1 MKNRILTL
9 LMLVSMVAVAQP
21 EGRPGDFEEK
31 REKIEAIKVA
41 FITEQIDLSVEES
54 QSFWPVYNEMSN
66 KEHALR
72 KAQRDA
78 FGGLKDYENA
88 SDKEVEKAIME
99 LADLSVEIEELRK
112 SYLPKFIDII
122 GAKKTA
128 KLMKAE
134 KEFGK
139 RLMERMKG
147 GDRPDREGPGGRR
160 PMR

>member
-9 LMLVSMVAVAQP
+9 LMLVSTVAVAQP
-21 EGRPGDFEEK
+21 TGRPGDFEEK

-78 FGGLKDYENA
+78 FSGLKDFENT

-112 SYLPKFIDII
+112 EYLPKYIDII

>member
-1 MKNRILTL
+1 MLT
-9 LMLVSMVAVAQP
+9 SMVVVAQP

-41 FITEQIDLSVEES
+41 FITEQIDLTIEES
-54 QSFWPVYNEMSN
+54 QSFWPVYNQMSD
-66 KEHALR
+66 KEHDLR

-78 FGGLKDYENA
+78 FGGLKDFENA

-99 LADLSVEIEELRK
+99 LANLSVDIEELRQ

-147 GDRPDREGPGGRR
+147 GDRRDREGPRKQK

>member
-9 LMLVSMVAVAQP
+9 LMLTSVVALAQP
-21 EGRPGDFEEK
+21 QEKNRDFEAK

-41 FITEQIDLSVEES
+41 YIAEQIDLSVDES

-78 FGGLKDYENA
+78 FLGLQDFENV
-88 SDKEVEKAIME
+88 SEDEVEKVILK
-99 LADLSVEIEELRK
+99 LADLAIEIEEIHK
-112 SYLPKFIDII
+112 SYLPKFINIL

-128 KLMKAE
+128 KLMRAE

-139 RLMERMKG
+139 RLMERMKEG
-147 GDRPDREGPGGRR
+147 NRPDRGGPEGRR
-160 PMR
+160 QMR

>member
-1 MKNRILTL
+1 MLT
-9 LMLVSMVAVAQP
+9 SMVAVAQP
-21 EGRPGDFEEK
+21 ERRPGDFEEK
-31 REKIEAIKVA
+31 RKKIEAIKVA
-41 FITEQIDLSVEES
+41 FITEQIDLTIEES
-54 QSFWPVYNEMSN
+54 QSFWPVYNQMSD
-66 KEHALR
+66 KEHDLR

-78 FGGLKDYENA
+78 FGGLKDFENA

-99 LADLSVEIEELRK
+99 LANLSVDIEELRQ

-147 GDRPDREGPGGRR
+147 GDRRDREGPRKQK

>member
-1 MKNRILTL
+1 MLSTL
-9 LMLVSMVAVAQP
+9 VAVAQP

-54 QSFWPVYNEMSN
+54 QSFWPVYNEMSD

-78 FGGLKDYENA
+78 FAGLKDFENA

-99 LADLSVEIEELRK
+99 LADLQIEMEKLRK
-112 SYLPKFIDII
+112 NYLPKFIDII

-128 KLMKAE
+128 KLMRAE

-147 GDRPDREGPGGRR
+147 GDRPDRGGPSGRR

>member
-1 MKNRILTL
+1 MKNKILTL
-9 LMLVSMVAVAQP
+9 LMLSTLVAVAQP
-21 EGRPGDFEEK
+21 KGRPGDFEEK

-54 QSFWPVYNEMSN
+54 QSFWPVYNEMSD
-66 KEHALR
+66 KEHDLR

-78 FGGLKDYENA
+78 FGGLKDFENM
-88 SDKEVEKAIME
+88 SDKQVEKAIME
-99 LADLSVEIEELRK
+99 LADLSVDIEELRK

-147 GDRPDREGPGGRR
+147 GDRRDREGPRKK

>member
-1 MKNRILTL
+1 MLT
-9 LMLVSMVAVAQP
+9 SMVAVAQP
-21 EGRPGDFEEK
+21 ERRPGDFEEK

-41 FITEQIDLSVEES
+41 FITEQIDLTIEES
-54 QSFWPVYNEMSN
+54 QSFWPVYNQMSD
-66 KEHALR
+66 KEHDLR

-78 FGGLKDYENA
+78 FGGLKDFENA

-99 LADLSVEIEELRK
+99 LADLSVDIEELRQ

-147 GDRPDREGPGGRR
+147 GDRRDREGPRKQK

>member
-1 MKNRILTL
+1 MKNKILTL
-9 LMLVSMVAVAQP
+9 LMLSTLVAVAQP
-21 EGRPGDFEEK
+21 TGRPGDFEEK

-54 QSFWPVYNEMSN
+54 QSFWPVYNEMSD

-78 FGGLKDYENA
+78 LAGLKDFENA
-88 SDKEVEKAIME
+88 SDKDVEKAIME
-99 LADLSVEIEELRK
+99 LADLQIEMEELRK

-128 KLMKAE
+128 KLMRAE

-147 GDRPDREGPGGRR
+147 GDRPDRGAPGGRR

>member
-1 MKNRILTL
+1 MLSTL
-9 LMLVSMVAVAQP
+9 VAVAQP

-54 QSFWPVYNEMSN
+54 QSFWPVYNEMSD

-78 FGGLKDYENA
+78 LAGLKDFENA
-88 SDKEVEKAIME
+88 SDKDVEKAIME
-99 LADLSVEIEELRK
+99 LADLQIEMEELRK

-128 KLMKAE
+128 KLMRAE

-147 GDRPDREGPGGRR
+147 GDRPDRGAPGGRR

>member
-1 MKNRILTL
+1 
-9 LMLVSMVAVAQP
+9 
-21 EGRPGDFEEK
+21 
-31 REKIEAIKVA
+31 
-41 FITEQIDLSVEES
+41 
-54 QSFWPVYNEMSN
+54 MSD

-78 FGGLKDYENA
+78 FGGLKDFENA

>member
-1 MKNRILTL
+1 MLT
-9 LMLVSMVAVAQP
+9 SMVAMAQP
-21 EGRPGDFEEK
+21 KGFPGDFEEK

-54 QSFWPVYNEMSN
+54 QSFWPVYNEMSD

-78 FGGLKDYENA
+78 FAGLKDFENA

-99 LADLSVEIEELRK
+99 LADLQIEMEKLRK
-112 SYLPKFIDII
+112 NYLPKFIDII

-128 KLMKAE
+128 KLMRAE

-147 GDRPDREGPGGRR
+147 GDRPDRGGPSGRR

>member
-1 MKNRILTL
+1 MLT
-9 LMLVSMVAVAQP
+9 SMVAVAQP
-21 EGRPGDFEEK
+21 ERRPGDFEEK

-41 FITEQIDLSVEES
+41 FITEQINLTIEES
-54 QSFWPVYNEMSN
+54 QSFWPVYNQMSD
-66 KEHALR
+66 KEHDLR

-78 FGGLKDYENA
+78 FGGLKDFENA

-99 LADLSVEIEELRK
+99 LANLSVDIEELRQ

-147 GDRPDREGPGGRR
+147 GDRRDREGPRKQK

>member
-1 MKNRILTL
+1 MLT
-9 LMLVSMVAVAQP
+9 SMVAVAQP
-21 EGRPGDFEEK
+21 ERRPGDFEEK
-31 REKIEAIKVA
+31 RKKIEAIKVA
-41 FITEQIDLSVEES
+41 FITEQINLTIEES
-54 QSFWPVYNEMSN
+54 QSFWPVYNQMSD
-66 KEHALR
+66 KEHDLR

-78 FGGLKDYENA
+78 FGGLKDFENA

-99 LADLSVEIEELRK
+99 LANLSVDIEELRQ

-147 GDRPDREGPGGRR
+147 GDRRDREGPRKQK

>member
-1 MKNRILTL
+1 MLT
-9 LMLVSMVAVAQP
+9 SMVVVAQP
-21 EGRPGDFEEK
+21 EGRLGDFEEK

-41 FITEQIDLSVEES
+41 FITEQINLTIEES
-54 QSFWPVYNEMSN
+54 QSFWPVYNQMSD
-66 KEHALR
+66 KEHDLR

-78 FGGLKDYENA
+78 FGGLKDFENA

-99 LADLSVEIEELRK
+99 LANLSVDIEELRQ

-147 GDRPDREGPGGRR
+147 GDRRDREGPRKQK

>member
-1 MKNRILTL
+1 MLT
-9 LMLVSMVAVAQP
+9 SMVAVAQP
-21 EGRPGDFEEK
+21 ERRPGDFEEK

-41 FITEQIDLSVEES
+41 FITEQIDLTIEES
-54 QSFWPVYNEMSN
+54 QSFWPVYNQMSD
-66 KEHALR
+66 KEHDLR

-78 FGGLKDYENA
+78 FGGLKDFENA

-99 LADLSVEIEELRK
+99 LANLSVDIEELRQ

-147 GDRPDREGPGGRR
+147 GDRRDREGPRKQK

>member
-1 MKNRILTL
+1 MLT
-9 LMLVSMVAVAQP
+9 SMVAVAQP
-21 EGRPGDFEEK
+21 KGRPGDFEEK

-41 FITEQIDLSVEES
+41 FITEQIDLTVEES
-54 QSFWPVYNEMSN
+54 QSFWPVYNEMSD
-66 KEHALR
+66 KEHDLR
-72 KAQRDA
+72 KAQSDA
-78 FGGLKDYENA
+78 FGGLKDFENT
-88 SDKEVEKAIME
+88 SDKQVEKAIME
-99 LADLSVEIEELRK
+99 LADLSVDIQELRK

-147 GDRPDREGPGGRR
+147 GDRRDREGPRKK

>member
-1 MKNRILTL
+1 MKNKILTL
-9 LMLVSMVAVAQP
+9 LMLTSMVAVAQP
-21 EGRPGDFEEK
+21 TGRPGDFEEK

-54 QSFWPVYNEMSN
+54 QSFWPVYNEMSD

-78 FGGLKDYENA
+78 LAGLKDFENA
-88 SDKEVEKAIME
+88 SDKDVEKAIME
-99 LADLSVEIEELRK
+99 LADLQIEMEKLRK
-112 SYLPKFIDII
+112 NYLPKFIDII

-128 KLMKAE
+128 KLMRAE

-147 GDRPDREGPGGRR
+147 GDRPDRGGPSGRR

>member
-9 LMLVSMVAVAQP
+9 LMLTSMLAVAQP
-21 EGRPGDFEEK
+21 TGRPGDFEEK

-78 FGGLKDYENA
+78 FGGLKDFENA

-112 SYLPKFIDII
+112 SYLPKFVHVDVAASSPWLHPCFRIPEPTGILYLALQFDHS
-122 GAKKTA
+122 KSQH
-128 KLMKAE
+128 
-134 KEFGK
+134 
-139 RLMERMKG
+139 
-147 GDRPDREGPGGRR
+147 
-160 PMR
+160 

>member
-1 MKNRILTL
+1 
-9 LMLVSMVAVAQP
+9 MLVSTVAVAQP
-21 EGRPGDFEEK
+21 TGRPGDFEEK

-54 QSFWPVYNEMSN
+54 QSFWPVYNEMSD

-78 FGGLKDYENA
+78 FAGLKDFENA

-99 LADLSVEIEELRK
+99 LADLQIEMEKLRK
-112 SYLPKFIDII
+112 NYLPKFIDII

-128 KLMKAE
+128 KLMRAE

-147 GDRPDREGPGGRR
+147 GDRPDRGGPSGRR

>member
-1 MKNRILTL
+1 MKKRILTL
-9 LMLVSMVAVAQP
+9 FMLTSMVAVAQP
-21 EGRPGDFEEK
+21 ERRPGDFEEK

-41 FITEQIDLSVEES
+41 FITEQIDLTIEES
-54 QSFWPVYNEMSN
+54 QSFWPVYNQMSD
-66 KEHALR
+66 KEHDLR

-78 FGGLKDYENA
+78 FGGLKDFENA

-99 LADLSVEIEELRK
+99 LANLSVDIEELRQ

-147 GDRPDREGPGGRR
+147 GDRRDREGPRKQK

>member
-9 LMLVSMVAVAQP
+9 LMLTSMVAVAQP
-21 EGRPGDFEEK
+21 EGKPGDFEAK
-31 REKIEAIKVA
+31 RDKIEAIKVA
-41 FITEQIDLSVEES
+41 FITEQIDLTVEES
-54 QSFWPVYNEMSN
+54 QSFWPVYNEMSDE
-66 KEHALR
+66 EHALR

-78 FGGLKDYENA
+78 FVDLKDFDNA

-112 SYLPKFIDII
+112 NYLPKFIDII

>member
-9 LMLVSMVAVAQP
+9 LMLSTLVAVAQP

-54 QSFWPVYNEMSN
+54 QSFWPVYNEMSD

-78 FGGLKDYENA
+78 FAGLKDFENA

-99 LADLSVEIEELRK
+99 LADLQIEMEKLRK
-112 SYLPKFIDII
+112 NYLPKFIDII

-128 KLMKAE
+128 KLMRAE

-147 GDRPDREGPGGRR
+147 GDRPDRGGPSGRR

>member
-9 LMLVSMVAVAQP
+9 LMLASMVAAAQP
-21 EGRPGDFEEK
+21 QGKNRDFDAK

-41 FITEQIDLSVEES
+41 YITEQIDLTVEES
-54 QSFWPVYNEMSN
+54 QSFWPVYNEMSD

-78 FGGLKDYENA
+78 FFGLQDFENV
-88 SDKEVEKAIME
+88 SEDEVEKAILA
-99 LADLSVEIEELRK
+99 LADLAIEIEEIHK
-112 SYLPKFIDII
+112 SYLPKFIDVL

-128 KLMKAE
+128 RLMRAE

-139 RLMERMKG
+139 RLMERMKEG
-147 GDRPDREGPGGRR
+147 ERPDRGGPGGRK

>member
-9 LMLVSMVAVAQP
+9 FMFTSMVAVAQP

-41 FITEQIDLSVEES
+41 FVTEQIDLTVEES
-54 QSFWPVYNEMSN
+54 QSFWPAYNEMSD
-66 KEHALR
+66 KENDLR

-78 FGGLKDYENA
+78 FGGLKDFENA

-147 GDRPDREGPGGRR
+147 GDRRDREGPRKQK

>member
-1 MKNRILTL
+1 MLSTL
-9 LMLVSMVAVAQP
+9 VAVAQP

-54 QSFWPVYNEMSN
+54 QSFWPVYNEMSD

-78 FGGLKDYENA
+78 FAGLKDFENA
-88 SDKEVEKAIME
+88 SDKDVEKAIME
-99 LADLSVEIEELRK
+99 LADLQIEMEKLRK
-112 SYLPKFIDII
+112 NYLPKFIDII

-128 KLMKAE
+128 KLMRAE

-147 GDRPDREGPGGRR
+147 GDRPDRGGPSGRR

>member
-9 LMLVSMVAVAQP
+9 LMLTSTVAIAQP

-54 QSFWPVYNEMSN
+54 QSFWPVYNEMSD

-78 FGGLKDYENA
+78 FGGLKDFENA

>member
-1 MKNRILTL
+1 
-9 LMLVSMVAVAQP
+9 MLVSTVAVAQP
-21 EGRPGDFEEK
+21 TGRPGDFEEK

-54 QSFWPVYNEMSN
+54 QSFWPVYNEMSD

-78 FGGLKDYENA
+78 FAGLKDFENA
-88 SDKEVEKAIME
+88 SDKDVEKAIME
-99 LADLSVEIEELRK
+99 LADLQIEMEKLRK
-112 SYLPKFIDII
+112 NYLPKFIDII

-128 KLMKAE
+128 KLMRAE

-147 GDRPDREGPGGRR
+147 GDRPDRGGPSGRR

>member
-1 MKNRILTL
+1 MKNKILTL
-9 LMLVSMVAVAQP
+9 LMLSTLVAVAQP

-54 QSFWPVYNEMSN
+54 QSFWPVYNEMSD

-78 FGGLKDYENA
+78 LAGLKDFENA
-88 SDKEVEKAIME
+88 SDKDVEKAIME
-99 LADLSVEIEELRK
+99 LADLQIEMEELRK

-128 KLMKAE
+128 KLMRAE

-147 GDRPDREGPGGRR
+147 GDRPDRGAPGGRR

>member
-1 MKNRILTL
+1 MKKRILTL
-9 LMLVSMVAVAQP
+9 FMLTSMVAVAQP
-21 EGRPGDFEEK
+21 ERRPGDFEEK
-31 REKIEAIKVA
+31 RKKIEAIKVA
-41 FITEQIDLSVEES
+41 FITEQINLTIEES
-54 QSFWPVYNEMSN
+54 QSFWPVYNQMSD
-66 KEHALR
+66 KEHDLR

-78 FGGLKDYENA
+78 FGGLKDFENA

-99 LADLSVEIEELRK
+99 LANLSVDIEELRQ

-147 GDRPDREGPGGRR
+147 GDRRDREGPRKQK

>member
-9 LMLVSMVAVAQP
+9 LMLASMVAVAQP
-21 EGRPGDFEEK
+21 TGRPADFEEK

-41 FITEQIDLSVEES
+41 FITEQIDLTVEES
-54 QSFWPVYNEMSN
+54 QSFWPVYNEMSD

-78 FGGLKDYENA
+78 FGGLKDFENA

-99 LADLSVEIEELRK
+99 LADLSVEIEGLRK
-112 SYLPKFIDII
+112 SYLPQFIDII

-147 GDRPDREGPGGRR
+147 GDRPDRKGPGGRR

>member
-9 LMLVSMVAVAQP
+9 LMLSTLVAVAQP

-54 QSFWPVYNEMSN
+54 QSFWPVYNEMSD

-78 FGGLKDYENA
+78 FAGLKDFENA

-99 LADLSVEIEELRK
+99 LADLQIEMEKLRK
-112 SYLPKFIDII
+112 NYLPKFIDII

-128 KLMKAE
+128 KLMRAE
-134 KEFGK
+134 KEFG
-139 RLMERMKG
+139 
-147 GDRPDREGPGGRR
+147 
-160 PMR
+160 

>member
-1 MKNRILTL
+1 MLT
-9 LMLVSMVAVAQP
+9 SMVAVAQP
-21 EGRPGDFEEK
+21 ERRPGDFEEK

-41 FITEQIDLSVEES
+41 FITEQIDLTIEES
-54 QSFWPVYNEMSN
+54 QSFWPVYNQMSD
-66 KEHALR
+66 KEHDLR

-78 FGGLKDYENA
+78 FGGLKDFENA

-99 LADLSVEIEELRK
+99 LADLSVDIEELRQ

-147 GDRPDREGPGGRR
+147 GDRRDREGPRKK

>member
-9 LMLVSMVAVAQP
+9 LMLTSMVAVAQP
-21 EGRPGDFEEK
+21 TGRRGDFEEK

-41 FITEQIDLSVEES
+41 FITEQIDLTVEES
-54 QSFWPVYNEMSN
+54 QSFWPVYNEMSDE
-66 KEHALR
+66 EHALR

-78 FGGLKDYENA
+78 FVGLKDFENA
-88 SDKEVEKAIME
+88 SDKDVEKAIME

>member
-1 MKNRILTL
+1 
-9 LMLVSMVAVAQP
+9 MLVSTVAVAQP
-21 EGRPGDFEEK
+21 EGRLGDFEEK

-41 FITEQIDLSVEES
+41 FITEQIDLTVEES

-66 KEHALR
+66 KQHALR
-72 KAQRDA
+72 KAQHDA
-78 FGGLKDYENA
+78 FGGLKDFENA

>member
-1 MKNRILTL
+1 MKKRILTL
-9 LMLVSMVAVAQP
+9 FMLTSMVAVAQP
-21 EGRPGDFEEK
+21 ERRPGDFEEK

-41 FITEQIDLSVEES
+41 FITEQIDLTIEES
-54 QSFWPVYNEMSN
+54 QSFWPVYNQMSD
-66 KEHALR
+66 KEHDLR

-78 FGGLKDYENA
+78 FGGLKDFENA

-99 LADLSVEIEELRK
+99 LADLSVDIEELRQ

-147 GDRPDREGPGGRR
+147 GDRRDREGPRKQK

>member
-1 MKNRILTL
+1 MKNKILTL
-9 LMLVSMVAVAQP
+9 LMLISMVAVAQP
-21 EGRPGDFEEK
+21 KVRPGDFEEK

-41 FITEQIDLSVEES
+41 FITEQIDLTVEES
-54 QSFWPVYNEMSN
+54 QSFWPVYNEMSD
-66 KEHALR
+66 KEHDLR

-78 FGGLKDYENA
+78 FGGLKDFENT
-88 SDKEVEKAIME
+88 SDKQVEKAIME
-99 LADLSVEIEELRK
+99 LADLSVDIEELRK

-147 GDRPDREGPGGRR
+147 GDRRDHEGPRKK